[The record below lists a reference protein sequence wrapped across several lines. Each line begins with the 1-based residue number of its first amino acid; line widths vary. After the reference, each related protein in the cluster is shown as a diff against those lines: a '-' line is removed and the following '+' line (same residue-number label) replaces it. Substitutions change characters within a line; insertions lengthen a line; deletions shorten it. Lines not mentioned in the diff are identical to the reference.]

1 MARNTTVPA
10 SPVSLTVLAVVILC
24 GVHRG
29 VEVQHRWRYMKKGR
43 TNATQG
49 ISGDS
54 RPLVLFKGGLPSDK
68 GAIPT
73 NGISIF
79 KLLITFVQLT
89 HLKQHVA
96 R

>member
-1 MARNTTVPA
+1 MPA

-54 RPLVLFKGGLPSDK
+54 RPLVLLKAGFH
-68 GAIPT
+68 
-73 NGISIF
+73 
-79 KLLITFVQLT
+79 LT
-89 HLKQHVA
+89 RAQFQQMVFQFSNF
-96 R
+96 

>member
-1 MARNTTVPA
+1 MPA

-68 GAIPT
+68 GAILT

>member
-1 MARNTTVPA
+1 MPA
-10 SPVSLTVLAVVILC
+10 LPVSLTVLAVVILC

-68 GAIPT
+68 GAILT

>member
-1 MARNTTVPA
+1 MPA

-29 VEVQHRWRYMKKGR
+29 VEVQHRWRYMKKGK

-54 RPLVLFKGGLPSDK
+54 RPLVLLKAGFH
-68 GAIPT
+68 
-73 NGISIF
+73 
-79 KLLITFVQLT
+79 LT
-89 HLKQHVA
+89 RAQSQQMVFQFSNF
-96 R
+96 

>member
-1 MARNTTVPA
+1 
-10 SPVSLTVLAVVILC
+10 
-24 GVHRG
+24 
-29 VEVQHRWRYMKKGR
+29 MKKGR

-89 HLKQHVA
+89 HLA